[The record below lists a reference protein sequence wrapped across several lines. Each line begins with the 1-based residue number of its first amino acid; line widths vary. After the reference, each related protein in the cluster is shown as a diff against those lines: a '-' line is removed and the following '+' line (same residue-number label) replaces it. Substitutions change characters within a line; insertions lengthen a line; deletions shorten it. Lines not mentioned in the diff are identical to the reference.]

1 MDKISEDL
9 FQYAFEVTES
19 TIESFKLEEKDLIVI
34 FSSLNVH
41 KYFGKIDFGIE
52 ESYEKNAQMII
63 RDAVVYGQE
72 PDFPSKVSDFSFV
85 EDGSIY
91 RNYID
96 YPFTAKGDLQFV
108 ITFYTGDKVTVRSN
122 KVFMII
128 NALDS
133 NKHDIQ

>member
-1 MDKISEDL
+1 MDKIREEL

-19 TIESFKLEEKDLIVI
+19 TIESFKSEEKDLTVT

-52 ESYEKNAQMII
+52 ESYEKNAQLII

-72 PDFPSKVSDFSFV
+72 PDFPSKVLDFSFV
-85 EDGSIY
+85 KDGSIY

-96 YPFTAKGDLQFV
+96 YPFTASGDLQFV
-108 ITFYTGDKVTVRSN
+108 ITFYTGQKITVRSN

-128 NALDS
+128 KDLDS
-133 NKHDIQ
+133 NKHEIQ